1 MYLYIF
7 NRLATNS
14 YKIGITNNITRRLR
28 EVQNG
33 SDEPLVISAYIE
45 CQDRTMARETEREIH
60 KLLTNGRLS
69 GEWYRLDDADLDRLE
84 MVYDLRRD
92 VE

>member
-1 MYLYIF
+1 
-7 NRLATNS
+7 
-14 YKIGITNNITRRLR
+14 
-28 EVQNG
+28 
-33 SDEPLVISAYIE
+33 
-45 CQDRTMARETEREIH
+45 MARETEREIH